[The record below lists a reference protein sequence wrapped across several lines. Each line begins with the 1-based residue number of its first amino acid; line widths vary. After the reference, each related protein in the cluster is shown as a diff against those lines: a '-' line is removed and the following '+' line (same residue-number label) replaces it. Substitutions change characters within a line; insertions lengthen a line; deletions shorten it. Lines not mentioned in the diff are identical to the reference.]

1 MTAGRSAGGVT
12 LSRPGPVRLTLDRR
26 QRQDV
31 RLRAVQACR
40 LLCEQDDLTTTV
52 TSARKDHLDRQRNLD
67 ALRREAAALYDQL
80 ARPGPVASPRPTVVI
95 VHRKPWLCGQVQL
108 ALTERGIDVVGYAD
122 DGADGSGLS
131 IALAPTLLLLDA
143 QLPSMTGCEVARRV
157 TRCCPDTIV
166 TAQVR
171 DPGDRPGLLE
181 AGAAQV
187 WGHGVLPVVL
197 AAGIADLLAP
207 RP

>member
-1 MTAGRSAGGVT
+1 M
-12 LSRPGPVRLTLDRR
+12 
-26 QRQDV
+26 
-31 RLRAVQACR
+31 RLRAVQAWR
-40 LLCEQDDLTTTV
+40 LLCEQGDLTTNV
-52 TSARKDHLDRQRNLD
+52 TSARNDHLDRQRNLD

-80 ARPGPVASPRPTVVI
+80 AQPGPVAAPRPTVVI

-122 DGADGSGLS
+122 GSGLS

-143 QLPSMTGCEVARRV
+143 QLPSTPSCEVAPRV
-157 TRCCPDTIV
+157 TRCCPDIIV

-171 DPGDRPGLLE
+171 DPGDRPALLG

-197 AAGIADLLAP
+197 AAGIADLLAHP
-207 RP
+207 AVGVVTSEIRRKLDRSSLRTLP